1 MAKKKKKKLRVAIHK
16 NVQKRKRRGAWREEL
31 KVDETGEMLTQQERI
46 SGKGKLSRKRTV
58 IASEESAPETSL
70 PHLSQPPPLAVDES
84 QCLRGRVISVY
95 GAECEVESEDHKSYK
110 CVIRGLLRRI
120 ARESRTAV
128 TVGDRVLFSITGE
141 DEGRIERVD
150 PRHGSLARKYRGREH
165 LMVTNVDQLLLVVSV
180 AQPYLKIQLIDRFLA
195 SAEQGELPARIC
207 LNKTD
212 LVDPESL
219 APVDDLYRQLGY
231 DVIMTSAL
239 TGEGIEIL
247 RQSLKER
254 ATVLSGQSGVGKSSL
269 LNALQPGLEL
279 RVRSVAEDNQKGRH
293 TTTTARLIRMDF
305 GGWVV
310 DTPGIRQ
317 FALWDVI
324 PEELEAFFIEFPTY
338 VENCKYPACSHTH
351 ESHCAVKEAVENGH
365 ISPSRYESYWSIFH
379 EDPIE

>member
-1 MAKKKKKKLRVAIHK
+1 
-16 NVQKRKRRGAWREEL
+16 
-31 KVDETGEMLTQQERI
+31 
-46 SGKGKLSRKRTV
+46 
-58 IASEESAPETSL
+58 
-70 PHLSQPPPLAVDES
+70 
-84 QCLRGRVISVY
+84 
-95 GAECEVESEDHKSYK
+95 
-110 CVIRGLLRRI
+110 
-120 ARESRTAV
+120 
-128 TVGDRVLFSITGE
+128 
-141 DEGRIERVD
+141 
-150 PRHGSLARKYRGREH
+150 
-165 LMVTNVDQLLLVVSV
+165 MVTNVDQLLLVVSV

-195 SAEQGELPARIC
+195 SAEQGELPACIC
-207 LNKTD
+207 LNKID

-219 APVDDLYRQLGY
+219 APVVDLYRQLGY

-338 VENCKYPACSHTH
+338 VENCKYPDCSHTH

-379 EDPIE
+379 EDPTE